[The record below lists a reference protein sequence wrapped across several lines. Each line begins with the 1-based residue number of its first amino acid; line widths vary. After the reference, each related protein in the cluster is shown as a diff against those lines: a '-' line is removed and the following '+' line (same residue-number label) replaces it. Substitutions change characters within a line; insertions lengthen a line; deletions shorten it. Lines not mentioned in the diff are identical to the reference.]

1 MATSLIIITSR
12 NMCCYGAYGLP
23 NTLTGLR
30 NVLLLLASY
39 PTTALPGRDHLL
51 PIEICIPFLNLRYAP
66 PPSLLVFQKCAARPR
81 PPARVSDIVPQAQ
94 LARRFPPSLPP
105 SPPSQGHG
113 SQADRT
119 WAQARARSLRRRRRR
134 DFSNHFPC
142 IHLRRRPPASSSPPF
157 LHQRAGGGSDII

>member
-81 PPARVSDIVPQAQ
+81 PLARVSDI
-94 LARRFPPSLPP
+94 PPSLPP
-105 SPPSQGHG
+105 LHRRDTAVRPTGPGRKRALAHFDGGVGEISPITSHVFTSVVVRLPLPRRPSSIRGQVE
-113 SQADRT
+113 DRT
-119 WAQARARSLRRRRRR
+119 LF
-134 DFSNHFPC
+134 D
-142 IHLRRRPPASSSPPF
+142 
-157 LHQRAGGGSDII
+157 QRKVHPYP